1 MLAEEG
7 HLLRIFIGETDKHE
21 GKPLYEWLLQE
32 AKKAGLAGGT
42 VLRGMAGFGA
52 TSRIHTAKLLDL
64 SADLPIIVEIIDE
77 LAKIEAFLPVVDGA
91 IKEGLATVEKVHIR
105 LYRNGKTD

>member
-32 AKKAGLAGGT
+32 AKKSGLAGGT
-42 VLRGMAGFGA
+42 VLRGIAGFGA
-52 TSRIHTAKLLDL
+52 SSRIHTAKLLDL
-64 SADLPIIVEIIDE
+64 STDLPIIVEIIDE
-77 LAKIEAFLPVVDGA
+77 LTKIEAFLPVVDSA
-91 IKEGLATVEKVHIR
+91 IKDGMATVEKVHIR
-105 LYRNGKTD
+105 LYRSGKND